1 MRATTV
7 EEMPSAYDPT
17 EAENKWYPV
26 WEKAG
31 YFAPEMNPDGE
42 PYTIVI
48 PPPNVTGSLHMG
60 HALTVTIQDTLIRWR
75 RMQGRKTL
83 WLPGTDHAGIATQM
97 VVERA
102 LKEEEGKTRHDLGRE
117 AFLERVWTWKE
128 RYGNRIS
135 EQLRVLGCS
144 LDWSRER
151 FTMDEHLSVA
161 VREVFVRLFD
171 EGLIYRAQRLV
182 NWCPQSHTALSD
194 LEVERIENYKGELYE
209 FAYPLADGSGELVV
223 ATTRPETMLGDSGIA
238 VHPEDERYL
247 HLIGKFVK
255 HPILG
260 YEIPIVGDAIL
271 VDPEFGTGAVKVTP
285 AHDFNDF
292 ETGKRHGLTM
302 FNIFDINAHVLE
314 KPDVEDPILSQIDM
328 EAWSAFAGMERFEAR
343 KAVKAKLQELGLEKG
358 VKEHEMALG
367 VSQRTGAVVEPM
379 LSIQWFVDTKPLAKP
394 ALEAVQTGATKIV
407 PETWTKTY
415 YHWMENIQDWC
426 ISRQLW
432 WGHRIPAWYC
442 LDCNQTKSSDGEIR
456 FDAAAKPIVSQE
468 PPTAC
473 PQCQSTRLTQEVDVL
488 DTWFSSGLWPFST
501 LGWPETTQDLEDF
514 YPNSVMET
522 GFDILFFWVA
532 RMMMM
537 GCHLMGKPPF
547 PAIYLH
553 AMVRDK
559 NGDKMSKTKGN
570 VVDPLH
576 LIHGCDGDS
585 VSSQF
590 KTEYPDGLPSFGADA
605 LRFTLAS
612 MSASGRDIKL
622 SVDRI
627 AGYRAFANK
636 IWNASRFAL
645 MRLEGAQPAPIADM
659 EDKLRPADRYILSR
673 LAHAAHTT
681 NTSLEEFKFADA
693 SSAIYSFF
701 WHEFCDWYIELAKPR
716 LMGDDV
722 EAKEAAQ
729 STLVTVL
736 DQALRLLHPMM
747 PFITEELWQK
757 LPVSRSTE
765 TIMLARYPQ
774 NLERY
779 DNPAIESEY
788 RLVKDAITAIRTIRA
803 ESGVAPSKRMDATI
817 LCLKP
822 STQTILQSHES
833 EILTLARLSSLT
845 VTDSQAEKPPQAG
858 IKVMEHFEAAV
869 PLKGLVDFGEEAVRL
884 EKSIEKH
891 KKEHAKI
898 QAKLSNENFVKRAP
912 EKVVAKD
919 RARVEELANML
930 GQMNENLT
938 RVKELA
944 EAP

>member
-1 MRATTV
+1 MSDANL
-7 EEMPSAYDPT
+7 ENLPSAYDPT
-17 EAENKWYPV
+17 EAENKWYPI
-26 WEKAG
+26 WEEAG
-31 YFAPEMNPDGE
+31 YFSPEMNPDGE

-60 HALTVTIQDTLIRWR
+60 HALTVTIQDMLIRWR

-97 VVERA
+97 VVERE
-102 LKEEEGKTRHDLGRE
+102 LKASEDKTRHDLGRE
-117 AFLERVWTWKE
+117 AFLERVWEWKE
-128 RYGNRIS
+128 QYGNRIS
-135 EQLRVLGCS
+135 KQLRVLGCS

-151 FTMDEHLSVA
+151 FTMDEQLSVA
-161 VREVFVRLFD
+161 VREVFVQLYE
-171 EGLIYRAQRLV
+171 EGLIYRAERLV

-209 FAYPLADGSGELVV
+209 FAYPLSDGSGELVV

-238 VHPEDERYL
+238 VHPEDERYQ
-247 HLIGKFVK
+247 HLIGKTVK

-292 ETGKRHGLTM
+292 ETGKRHKLQL
-302 FNIFDINAHVLE
+302 FNIFDINAHVVDA
-314 KPDVEDPILSQIDM
+314 PDVKDPIKSQIDM
-328 EAWSAFAGMERFEAR
+328 EAWAEYAGLERYEAR
-343 KAVKAKLQELGLEKG
+343 KKVKAALKELGLEKG
-358 VKEHEMALG
+358 EKEHEMALG
-367 VSQRTGAVVEPM
+367 ISQRSGAVVEPM
-379 LSIQWFVDTKPLAKP
+379 LSIQWFVDTKPLAEP
-394 ALEAVQTGATKIV
+394 ALAAVKTGETKII

-442 LDCNQTKSSDGEIR
+442 LDCNATKSSDGEIR
-456 FDAAAKPIVSQE
+456 FDALAKPIVARE
-468 PPTAC
+468 TPTAC
-473 PQCQSTRLTQEVDVL
+473 PECNGTNLTQEVDVL

-501 LGWPETTQDLEDF
+501 LGWPDNKEDVEQF
-514 YPNSVMET
+514 YPNTVMET

-537 GCHLMGKPPF
+537 GCKFMGKPPF
-547 PAIYLH
+547 PTIYLH

-570 VVDPLH
+570 VIDPLH
-576 LIHGCDGDS
+576 LINGCDGDV

-590 KTEYPDGLPSFGADA
+590 KSDHPDGLPAFGADA

-645 MRLEGAQPAPIADM
+645 MRLEGTTPKPLSEV
-659 EDKLRPADRYILSR
+659 EDILEPADRYILSR
-673 LAHAAHTT
+673 LARAATAT
-681 NTSLEEFKFADA
+681 NTALEEFKFADA
-693 SSAIYSFF
+693 ASAVYSFF
-701 WHEFCDWYIELAKPR
+701 WHEFCDWYIELAKKR
-716 LMGDDV
+716 LMGDD
-722 EAKEAAQ
+722 EQAKAAAQ
-729 STLVTVL
+729 STLVGVL
-736 DQALRLLHPMM
+736 DEALRMLHPMM

-757 LPVSRSTE
+757 LPIARTSK
-765 TIMLARYPQ
+765 TIMLASYPETIARYA
-774 NLERY
+774 NDE
-779 DNPAIESEY
+779 IEAEY
-788 RLVKDAITAIRTIRA
+788 VLVKDAITAIRTVRA
-803 ESGVAPSKRMDATI
+803 ESGVAPSKRVEATLI
-817 LCLKP
+817 CLKP
-822 STQTILQSHES
+822 ETQETLAGHEA
-833 EILTLARLSSLT
+833 EIVSLARLSTLT
-845 VTDSQAEKPPQAG
+845 LQDTDAARPEQAG
-858 IKVMEHFEAAV
+858 VKIMEHFEAAV
-869 PLKGLVDFGEEAVRL
+869 PLKGLVDFGEEASRL

-891 KKEHAKI
+891 TKEHDKIAK
-898 QAKLSNENFVKRAP
+898 KLANENFVARAP
-912 EKVVAKD
+912 EHVVAKD
-919 RARVEELANML
+919 RARVAELQTML
-930 GQMNENLT
+930 AKMNESLE
-938 RVKELA
+938 RVREMA
-944 EAP
+944 DG